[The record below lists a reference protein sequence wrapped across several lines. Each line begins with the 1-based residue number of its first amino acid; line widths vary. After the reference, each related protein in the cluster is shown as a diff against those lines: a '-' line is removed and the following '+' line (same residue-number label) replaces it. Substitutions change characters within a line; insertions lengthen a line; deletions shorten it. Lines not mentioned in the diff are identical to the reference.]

1 MPQKMAVMVSAI
13 ATVCALTLSAANSP
27 VIGMV
32 SSGAGQAG
40 ISIDGARVSG
50 NATLFDGSVVEA
62 GGYSRLELSSGA
74 RVDLGA
80 GSVVRVFANHV
91 SLEGGSSEVQSAS
104 HYAIDAR
111 SLKIEPS
118 EAGSVARVRLDGD
131 QRVMVTA
138 LVAPVNVW
146 NHDGLLVARV
156 LPAAPLSFLPQ
167 AAGSSAFSNSG
178 CVVNKSGA
186 AVFVDQTGN
195 QVFELRS
202 SVKSVDLR
210 KFVGK
215 RAAVTGTVDASA
227 KPAQGATQVVNVST
241 IAPAT
246 GADCAPVA
254 TRIGATMSATG
265 LAAGGAAA
273 AGAGAAAGGAAAA
286 GAGAAAGAAGAAGAA
301 AGISGAV
308 IGGVAAASAIAIGTT
323 IGVAGGELQPVELTR
338 LSHFSFYCEGS
349 RIRLGAFFRVV
360 PIITCTNTGNRRYNT
375 NCDGYVAVK
384 ILSSHDRRTVPSS
397 GKFLFSISLLEG

>member
-1 MPQKMAVMVSAI
+1 MKVREGKSMPQKMAVMFSTMLVG
-13 ATVCALTLSAANSP
+13 CALTLSAAGST

-50 NATLFDGSVVEA
+50 NATLFEGSVVSSS
-62 GGYSRLELSSGA
+62 GYSRLELSSGT

-80 GSVVRVFANHV
+80 DSVVRVFANHV

-111 SLKIEPS
+111 SLRVEPA
-118 EAGSVARVRLDGD
+118 ETGSIARVRLDGD
-131 QRVMVTA
+131 QRVLVTA
-138 LVAPVNVW
+138 LSAPVNVW
-146 NHDGLLVARV
+146 NSNGLLVARV
-156 LPAAPLSFLPQ
+156 TPAMPLSFLPQ
-167 AAGSSAFSNSG
+167 AASGAFNNTG
-178 CVVNKSGA
+178 CVVNKSKA

-202 SVKSVDLR
+202 KVSSVDLR

-215 RAAVTGTVDASA
+215 RATVTGTMLPSA
-227 KPAQGATQVVNVST
+227 TPVQGATQVVNVSA

-246 GADCAPVA
+246 GGDCAPVA
-254 TRIGATMSATG
+254 ARIGATTTSAG

-273 AGAGAAAGGAAAA
+273 AAGGAAAA
-286 GAGAAAGAAGAAGAA
+286 GTAAGAT

-308 IGGVAAASAIAIGTT
+308 VAGVSIATAAAIGTAV
-323 IGVAGGELQPVELTR
+323 GVAV
-338 LSHFSFYCEGS
+338 
-349 RIRLGAFFRVV
+349 A
-360 PIITCTNTGNRRYNT
+360 NT
-375 NCDGYVAVK
+375 
-384 ILSSHDRRTVPSS
+384 SP
-397 GKFLFSISLLEG
+397 

>member
-1 MPQKMAVMVSAI
+1 MPQKMAV
-13 ATVCALTLSAANSP
+13 TVCAIVSACTLTLSAANSP

-40 ISIDGARVSG
+40 VSIDGARVSG
-50 NATLFDGSVVEA
+50 NATLFDGSVVSA
-62 GGYSRLELSSGA
+62 SGYSRLQLSSGA

-80 GSVVRVFANHV
+80 GSVVRVFSNHV

-111 SLKIEPS
+111 TLKIEPS

-138 LVAPVNVW
+138 LTAPVNVW

-156 LPAAPLSFLPQ
+156 LPETPLSFLPQ
-167 AAGSSAFSNSG
+167 AANGSAFSNSG
-178 CVVNKSGA
+178 CVVNKSNA

-202 SVKSVDLR
+202 TVKSVDLR

-215 RAAVTGTVDASA
+215 RASVTGTVDASA
-227 KPAQGATQVVNVST
+227 KPVQGASQVVNVSA
-241 IAPAT
+241 ISSAT
-246 GADCAPVA
+246 GADCGPVA
-254 TRIGATMSATG
+254 ARIGATMSATG

-273 AGAGAAAGGAAAA
+273 AGAGAAAGGAAAGA
-286 GAGAAAGAAGAAGAA
+286 AGAAAGAAGAAGAA

-308 IGGVAAASAIAIGTT
+308 IGGVAAASAVAIGTT
-323 IGVAGGELQPVELTR
+323 IGV
-338 LSHFSFYCEGS
+338 
-349 RIRLGAFFRVV
+349 
-360 PIITCTNTGNRRYNT
+360 
-375 NCDGYVAVK
+375 VAAN
-384 ILSSHDRRTVPSS
+384 SSP
-397 GKFLFSISLLEG
+397 